1 MRRFEKSLQYMNI
14 EHSLA
19 SKLLSINAIKLSPS
33 DPFVWASGLRS
44 PIYCDNRISLSY
56 PEVRTMIKNGFVK
69 AVRDKDYNPDAIVG
83 VATAGIPHGALLADA
98 LNLPFA
104 YVRSKAKEHGRQNQ
118 IEGELRD
125 GMTVILTEDLISTGG
140 SALKV
145 VKVLR
150 ELNIEVLNV
159 FSIFTYNLGEAS
171 ENFSKEN
178 CTYHSLTNYPAL
190 LEFTKKSG
198 HLTESEYSTLK
209 EWYLSPKVW
218 SEKFQQQNK

>member
-1 MRRFEKSLQYMNI
+1 MNI

-19 SKLLSINAIKLSPS
+19 SKLLSIKAIKLSPG
-33 DPFVWASGLRS
+33 DPFTWASGLRS
-44 PIYCDNRISLSY
+44 PIYCDNRISLSH
-56 PEVRTMIKNGFVK
+56 PEVRTLIKNAFVK
-69 AVRDKDYNPDAIVG
+69 AVSDKGYSPDAIVG
-83 VATAGIPHGALLADA
+83 VATAGIPHGALLAEA

-118 IEGELRD
+118 IEGELKE
-125 GMTVILTEDLISTGG
+125 GMKVLLTEDLISTGG

-145 VKVLR
+145 VTVLR
-150 ELNIEVLNV
+150 DLNIEVLDV

-178 CTYHSLTNYPAL
+178 CTYHSLTNYPSL
-190 LEFTKKSG
+190 LEFAKSSG
-198 HLTESEYSTLK
+198 YLKDSEYDTLK

-218 SEKFQQQNK
+218 SEQYLQQNK

>member
-1 MRRFEKSLQYMNI
+1 MNI

-19 SKLLSINAIKLSPS
+19 SKLLSIKAIKLSPG

-44 PIYCDNRISLSY
+44 PIYCDNRISLSH
-56 PEVRTMIKNGFVK
+56 PEVRTIIKNGFVK
-69 AVRDKDYNPDAIVG
+69 AISDHGYSPDAIVG

-98 LNLPFA
+98 LELPFA

-118 IEGELRD
+118 IEGELRE
-125 GMTVILTEDLISTGG
+125 GMKVILTEDLISTGG

-145 VKVLR
+145 VTVLR

-178 CTYHSLTNYPAL
+178 CTYHSLTNYPSL
-190 LEFTKKSG
+190 LEFAKSSG
-198 HLTESEYSTLK
+198 YLKNNEYDTLK
-209 EWYLSPKVW
+209 KWYLSPQVW
-218 SEKFQQQNK
+218 SEQYLQQNKI

>member
-1 MRRFEKSLQYMNI
+1 MNI

-19 SKLLSINAIKLSPS
+19 SKLLSIKAIKLSPR

-44 PIYCDNRISLSY
+44 PIYCDNRVSLSH
-56 PEVRTMIKNGFVK
+56 PEVRTMIKDGFVN
-69 AVRDKDYNPDAIVG
+69 AVSEHGYSPDAIVG

-98 LNLPFA
+98 LDIPFA
-104 YVRSKAKEHGRQNQ
+104 YVRSKAKEHGRKNQ
-118 IEGELRD
+118 IEGELSE
-125 GMTVILTEDLISTGG
+125 GMKVILTEDLISTGG

-150 ELNIEVLNV
+150 DLNIEVLNV

-171 ENFSKEN
+171 ENFSKEK
-178 CTYHSLTNYPAL
+178 CTYHSLTNYPSL
-190 LEFTKKSG
+190 LDFAKTSG
-198 HLTESEYSTLK
+198 YLEGEEYDTLK

-218 SEKFQQQNK
+218 SERFIQQNKS